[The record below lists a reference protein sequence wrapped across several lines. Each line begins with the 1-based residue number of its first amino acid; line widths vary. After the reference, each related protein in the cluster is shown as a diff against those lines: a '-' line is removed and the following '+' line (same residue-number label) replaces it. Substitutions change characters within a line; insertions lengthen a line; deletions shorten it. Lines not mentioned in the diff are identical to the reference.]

1 VAARAVEEHEAM
13 SNHWWEHIDTNPLV
27 MSGTPM
33 VKGVPVWQVMK
44 ALAHALSVEEVTR
57 AYPHLTTDDLQAA
70 ISYAAATCESTPR

>member
-1 VAARAVEEHEAM
+1 M

-44 ALAHALSVEEVTR
+44 VLAHALSVEEVTR

-70 ISYAAATCESTPR
+70 FSLRRGYLSINAALGSLVAVP